1 MRPTIDMAYF
11 CTLRLGFERYG
22 PRDEKAGFGN
32 RILIINLVRV
42 YGRYDYYVMS
52 YLVGFV
58 RLEAAEPTAS

>member
-32 RILIINLVRV
+32 RILLINLVRV
-42 YGRYDYYVMS
+42 
-52 YLVGFV
+52 
-58 RLEAAEPTAS
+58 